1 MAIAIS
7 IVIPI
12 LAFIL
17 VIGGGIYLN
26 NRILRQMDYR
36 CPKCGAVFSLDYA
49 AYEHVTMHK
58 FGCLYLKCHSC
69 GQMCWASPVPKN
81 KP

>member
-1 MAIAIS
+1 MAVS
-7 IVIPI
+7 IVISI
-12 LAFIL
+12 LLAIL
-17 VIGGGIYLN
+17 FMGGGIYLN
-26 NRILRQMDYR
+26 HRILRQTDFQ

-49 AYEHVTMHK
+49 AYEHVTMQK

-69 GQMCWASPVPKN
+69 GQMCWAKPVSKR